1 METRYERAWPLRSAY
16 PEARSAEDGPVSGWR
31 FTLKQVPSLRVDLR
45 GITPAA
51 LAGLSIADVKRLP
64 LGYGNSTLPLAEL
77 FSVTSSAGNDV
88 LVFEGD
94 LSRFDR
100 VGWQMAGGRIQVE
113 GSVGHYAGGCMSA
126 GELVINGHA
135 GLLAACEMAGGT
147 LTIEGNVDD
156 FAASTLPGSMDGM
169 RGGRLVVKGNAGA
182 RFGDRMRRGTAL
194 VFGDAGDFLASRMVA
209 GTIAVGG
216 RVGAHPAYGMRRGS
230 VVFATAEPLPAQLAT
245 FVPALASADVFWQ
258 LLARDLAARGAPF
271 ARLASQPMVRFLGDL
286 GAGGKG
292 ELIFVR

>member
-1 METRYERAWPLRSAY
+1 MSWS
-16 PEARSAEDGPVSGWR
+16 
-31 FTLKQVPSLRVDLR
+31 FTLKQVPALRVDLR
-45 GITPAA
+45 GFTPAA
-51 LAGLSIADVKRLP
+51 LAGLSTAEVERLP
-64 LGYGNSTLPLAEL
+64 LGYGNATLPLAEF
-77 FSVTSSAGNDV
+77 FSVARSADYDV
-88 LVFEGD
+88 LAFDGD

-135 GLLAACEMAGGT
+135 GLLAGCEMAGGT
-147 LTIEGNVDD
+147 VTIEGDVDD

-169 RGGRLVVKGNAGA
+169 RGGLLVVKGNAGA

-194 VFGDAGDFLASRMVA
+194 VLGDAGDFLASRMVA

-216 RVGAHPAYGMRRGS
+216 RMGAHAGYGMRRGS
-230 VVFATAEPLPAQLAT
+230 VVFATAEPVPAQLAT

-258 LLARDLAARGAPF
+258 LLARDLALRGGPF
-271 ARLASQPMVRFLGDL
+271 AALASRPMARYLGDL